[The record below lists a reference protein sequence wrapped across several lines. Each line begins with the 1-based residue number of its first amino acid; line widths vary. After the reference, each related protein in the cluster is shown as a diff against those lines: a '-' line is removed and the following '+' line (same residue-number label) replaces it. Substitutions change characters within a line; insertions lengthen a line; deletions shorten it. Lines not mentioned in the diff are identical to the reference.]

1 MKWESIYIQEEYEN
15 IDSLIMLSGRGKKI
29 QLCIINF
36 IIPNSLNP
44 VISFMKWFAQFVI
57 MLETCEV

>member
-29 QLCIINF
+29 QLCIINLLVKPSNF
-36 IIPNSLNP
+36 LHEMVCTICNNARNL
-44 VISFMKWFAQFVI
+44 
-57 MLETCEV
+57 